1 MLARLLIFTLE
12 VNSSLELEYV
22 SVLMPLTLQFNGMN
36 VLQSREVA
44 KYAVNYAKTVGPI
57 LLEAKTYR

>member
-1 MLARLLIFTLE
+1 
-12 VNSSLELEYV
+12 
-22 SVLMPLTLQFNGMN
+22 MN

-44 KYAVNYAKTVGPI
+44 KYAVNHAKTVGPI